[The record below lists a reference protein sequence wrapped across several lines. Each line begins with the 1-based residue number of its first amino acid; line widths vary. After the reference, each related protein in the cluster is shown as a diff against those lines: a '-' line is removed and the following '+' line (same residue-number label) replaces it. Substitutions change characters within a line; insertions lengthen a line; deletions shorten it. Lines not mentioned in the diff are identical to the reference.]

1 MTTLN
6 FKAED
11 WVYVADS
18 MGRLGKGYYKNKNN
32 TSQTIT
38 PEEFERRR
46 AQPHQIQRKNKEQN
60 INKNMQPASIPSE
73 GSGGLLSPASQGTN
87 DLTPWDNPIK
97 GEQTA
102 QPQDTASSAKQSAS
116 VKQTTQAQ
124 QNGQAQNQNRQQYS
138 SGEGANGA
146 GPGGATSNG
155 TEDMGPESGMN
166 NASGSGGSGGSS
178 VICTELVRQG
188 LMSNREHKLSTL
200 YAVKKLPDSFMT
212 GYQFWAVPYVRL
224 MRRSGFATKL
234 ITLFVTHRTR
244 EIYHRLG
251 VAKKGSV
258 LGKFICALHDPFCVL
273 LGRFVAQT
281 DYQSLYQKETAAT
294 VH

>member
-18 MGRLGKGYYKNKNN
+18 MGRIGKGYYKNKNN
-32 TSQTIT
+32 ASQTIT

-46 AQPHQIQRKNKEQN
+46 AQPYQVQEKNREQN
-60 INKNMQPASIPSE
+60 INKKTQSAPIPSE
-73 GSGGLLSPASQGTN
+73 GSGGLLSPASEGAT

-97 GEQTA
+97 GEETA
-102 QPQDTASSAKQSAS
+102 QSQDTASSAKQSAS
-116 VKQTTQAQ
+116 IKQTTQAQ
-124 QNGQAQNQNRQQYS
+124 QNGQGQNRQQYS

-166 NASGSGGSGGSS
+166 NASGSGGSGSGSS

-200 YAVKKLPDSFMT
+200 YAVKELPESFMA

-234 ITLFVTHRTR
+234 ITLFVMHRTR

-251 VAKKGSV
+251 LAKKGSV
-258 LGKFICALHDPFCVL
+258 WGKFICALHDPFCAL

-281 DYQSLYQKETAAT
+281 DYQSLYHKETAETA
-294 VH
+294 H